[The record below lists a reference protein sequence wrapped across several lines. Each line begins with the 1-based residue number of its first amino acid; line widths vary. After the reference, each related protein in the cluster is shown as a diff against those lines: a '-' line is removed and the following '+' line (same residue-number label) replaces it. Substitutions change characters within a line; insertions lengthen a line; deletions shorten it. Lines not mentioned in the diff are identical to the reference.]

1 MITCSIC
8 LDPVD
13 EEKNYLVT
21 DCKHKFHFSCII
33 KNIDYNFY
41 RKGLNCPICRA
52 SLLPN
57 RVTSTTIIS
66 RVTGGGPVPR
76 IPPPTLTAPT
86 LTTPRLIPPRP
97 PVPVVI
103 RPMQNRNTIQSNI
116 TNITNILNQ
125 IDNMQNRLQNVRER
139 NRVQNRQQNRRIQP
153 GIIVQSQRRGGCCR
167 KSIALKKIDKLTYS
181 QLKNELKKR
190 NLSTRGYKRDTLE
203 KRLLKNMLGN

>member
-1 MITCSIC
+1 MTICTIC

-33 KNIDYNFY
+33 KNIDCNFY

-57 RVTSTTIIS
+57 RVTSTTVIS

-76 IPPPTLTAPT
+76 VPPPTL
-86 LTTPRLIPPRP
+86 

-116 TNITNILNQ
+116 TNILNQ
-125 IDNMQNRLQNVRER
+125 IDNIQNRLQNVR
-139 NRVQNRQQNRRIQP
+139 VQNR
-153 GIIVQSQRRGGCCR
+153 SQ
-167 KSIALKKIDKLTYS
+167 K
-181 QLKNELKKR
+181 
-190 NLSTRGYKRDTLE
+190 
-203 KRLLKNMLGN
+203 